1 MFAIIDICYSIVLV
15 IDHTLF
21 SSANVNAQDMMRRW
35 FGFWLC
41 RRPLLSAVQVLACVG
56 AFMLG
61 SLMTL
66 MSIDP
71 MRCDIHQC
79 TEKIKRTDV
88 EDINSWL
95 GMWGKGNRG
104 AEKSVFLV
112 IVMLSAPANKEQREV
127 IRQTWLSEEKAD
139 TLHFFVIGTG
149 SLNEDLNV
157 SVLAEQK
164 KHGDLM
170 LLSNVVD
177 SYQAL
182 TKKLLASLVYVH
194 YSVKFRFL
202 MKCDDDT
209 YVRLTEL
216 HKELKSVPYKQR
228 LYWGFF
234 DGRASPKKSGPWKE
248 EDWVLCDRY
257 LPYALGGGYILSSD
271 VVNFVASNSKYLK
284 LFRSEDVS
292 LGTWLAP
299 LDLHRVHDA
308 RFDTE
313 YKSRGCNNKYLVS
326 HKQSTLHM
334 QEKFNS
340 LNTLGR
346 MCREQF
352 QVRKSYNYN
361 WNALPSQCCIRNDS
375 SIP

>member
-1 MFAIIDICYSIVLV
+1 MWRA
-15 IDHTLF
+15 
-21 SSANVNAQDMMRRW
+21 MRRS
-35 FGFWLC
+35 GGAWLC
-41 RRPLLSAVQVLACVG
+41 RRPLLSAVQVLVCVG

-88 EDINSWL
+88 EDVNSWL
-95 GMWGKGNRG
+95 GMWGKSNRG
-104 AEKSVFLV
+104 PEKSVFLV
-112 IVMLSAPANKEQREV
+112 IVMLSAPANREQREV
-127 IRQTWLSEEKAD
+127 IRQTWLSEEKSD
-139 TLHFFVIGTG
+139 TLHFFVIGIS
-149 SLNEDLNV
+149 SLNEDLNAT
-157 SVLAEQK
+157 VLAEQK
-164 KHGDLM
+164 KYGDLM
-170 LLSNVVD
+170 LLGSVVD

-182 TKKLLASLVYVH
+182 TKKLLASFVYVH
-194 YSVKFRFL
+194 YNVKFRFL

-209 YVRLTEL
+209 YVQLTEL

-234 DGRASPKKSGPWKE
+234 DGSASPRKAGPWKE
-248 EDWVLCDRY
+248 DEWVLCDRY

-271 VVNFVASNSKYLK
+271 VVNFVATSSKYLK
-284 LFRSEDVS
+284 LFRNEDVS

-299 LDLHRVHDA
+299 MDLHRVHDP

-334 QEKFNS
+334 QEKFSS
-340 LNTLGR
+340 LKNLGR
-346 MCREQF
+346 LCREQF
-352 QVRKSYNYN
+352 QVRRSYNYN
-361 WNALPSQCCIRNDS
+361 WNVPPSQCCLKNDS